1 MPQPWSHR
9 SYSEQIWLN
18 NSSWGEELLII
29 VHKLDPAYNV
39 VVIIVIIII
48 IIIIIIFIS
57 RLPERHKTI
66 ELATMSVFDARKY
79 CPTWKYHI

>member
-9 SYSEQIWLN
+9 SYSDQIWLN
-18 NSSWGEELLII
+18 NSSREEELLIL
-29 VHKLDPAYNV
+29 VHKLDPAYN
-39 VVIIVIIII
+39 VIIII